1 MVGKAPPAGG
11 QLADADISAG
21 NHTLEIETRVVCI
34 SGGTSGIG
42 AGLVAAFLDAGDRVY
57 TFGRSPEK
65 IETVRARWPEAV
77 AAGRLTALIGDVT
90 DADFRQRLTERLE
103 LETGRL
109 DVLVNNAGI
118 IRASG
123 TLEESLEH
131 WRETLE
137 INLVAP
143 FALTQICAPLLD
155 RSDMPVVINLSSA
168 CAQHPFSTCTSTS
181 YSVSK
186 AGLDMLTRR
195 LALALGPRGIRVN
208 GVAPGVVATEIWD
221 GADALMQS
229 IVERRHVLRR
239 QILTPADI
247 AEAVLFLASPR
258 ARLVTGAMLNVD
270 AGYTLG

>member
-1 MVGKAPPAGG
+1 MATQRNENDAPV
-11 QLADADISAG
+11 DS
-21 NHTLEIETRVVCI
+21 RVVCI
-34 SGGTSGIG
+34 SGGSSGIG

-65 IETVRARWPEAV
+65 VEALRTRRPEAV
-77 AAGRLTALIGDVT
+77 TAGRLVALTGDVT
-90 DADFRQRLTERLE
+90 DAGFRRRLTERLE
-103 LETGRL
+103 QDAGRL
-109 DVLVNNAGI
+109 DVLVNNAGV
-118 IRASG
+118 IRSSG

-155 RSDMPVVINLSSA
+155 QSAAPVVINLSSA
-168 CAQHPFSTCTSTS
+168 CARHPFVTCTSTS
-181 YSVSK
+181 YSVAK

-208 GVAPGVVATEIWD
+208 GVAPGVVESEMWS
-221 GADALMQS
+221 GADDLMQAT
-229 IVERRHVLRR
+229 VERRHVLGR
-239 QILTPADI
+239 QVITPADV

-258 ARLVTGAMLNVD
+258 ARLVTGATLNVD